1 MKLLNAAAL
10 ETTVSPEGAYRSL
23 LSSVQFSSV
32 LFGFGFGDHN
42 LRTEIPISIP
52 MPIPG
57 IPSFRLLCMATK
69 TGWAIKRLL

>member
-10 ETTVSPEGAYRSL
+10 ETTVSPEGGVPFSA
-23 LSSVQFSSV
+23 QFSSV

-42 LRTEIPISIP
+42 LRTEIPIPIP